1 MKICPKCGKENTNNS
16 SYCIQCG
23 NSFGREDRSNK
34 DTNKILNT
42 VIVAEGVL
50 ILAFMIGGIV
60 YLLGKNSGPELPG
73 GTSTVALT
81 GHEESPEGGSSSDTG
96 MTSDIGDT
104 SEGGSTSEEKPGSEG
119 ETTEKESLYVIPD
132 VYPDQFYVYEGH
144 TYGFYNAA
152 ALDLPTYWEVSKFC
166 REQGGHLATI
176 NYEDENV
183 YLFGILRNHY
193 DNTAFFGYSDADKEG
208 TWQWDNE
215 ECSYS
220 NWTQNSYRIQPDNG
234 VEYGGNEDYAE
245 FNYDGNKPASEAI
258 PNDGTWNDAPFRR
271 STDLFICEWEYDV
284 VEALNNR

>member
-1 MKICPKCGKENTNNS
+1 MKICPKCGTENTNNS

-23 NSFGREDRSNK
+23 KSLDREDKSNK
-34 DTNKILNT
+34 ETNKILNT
-42 VIVAEGVL
+42 VIIAEGVL

-60 YLLGKNSGPELPG
+60 YLLGKDSGSDTPG
-73 GTSTVALT
+73 STATSALSEHAE
-81 GHEESPEGGSSSDTG
+81 GPEGGSSAGAG

-104 SEGGSTSEEKPGSEG
+104 SDVGSTSEEGATK
-119 ETTEKESLYVIPD
+119 KEIIYVLPK

-152 ALDLPTYWEVSKFC
+152 TLDLPKYWQVSRFC
-166 REQGGHLATI
+166 RDQGGHLATI
-176 NYEDENV
+176 NDKKEND
-183 YLFGILRNHY
+183 YLFGILRSHY

-220 NWTQNSYRIQPDNG
+220 NWTKNSYQNQPDNG
-234 VEYGGNEDYAE
+234 VNYGTEEDYAE
-245 FNYDGNKPASEAI
+245 FNYDGNKPTSEKI

-271 STDLFICEWEYDV
+271 NTDLFICEWEYDV
-284 VEALNNR
+284 VEALNNG